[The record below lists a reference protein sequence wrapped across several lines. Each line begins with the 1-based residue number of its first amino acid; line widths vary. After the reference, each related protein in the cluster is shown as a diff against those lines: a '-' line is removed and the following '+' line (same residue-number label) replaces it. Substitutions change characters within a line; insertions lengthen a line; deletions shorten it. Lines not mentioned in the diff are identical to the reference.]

1 MPELPPLFLACV
13 TITVLA
19 TIALLIAES
28 RNEIRGVWLTKPV
41 AALGFL
47 GAALAVSAPQTSY
60 GAWILTGL
68 VLSFVGDVLLIP
80 RDSEKTLLAGLV
92 SFLLG
97 HLAYAVAF
105 GQLGLNMPALL
116 GAALVLAL
124 VAAVTLRWLLPHVEG
139 PMRAAVAAYTIVITA
154 MVLFAASAYAETG
167 AASVLIGALLFY
179 VSDLA
184 VARQQFVAKSITNR
198 LWGLPLYFAG
208 QLVLAASILA
218 IG

>member
-1 MPELPPLFLACV
+1 MPELPLFFLACAAL
-13 TITVLA
+13 TVVA
-19 TIALLIAES
+19 TIALLVAES
-28 RNEIRGVWLTKPV
+28 RNEIRRVWLTKPV
-41 AALGFL
+41 AALGFI
-47 GAALAVSAPQTSY
+47 GAALSAGALQTGY

-68 VLSFVGDVLLIP
+68 VLSFAGDVLLIP
-80 RDSEKTLLAGLV
+80 RDSEKAFLAGLT

-105 GQLGLNMPALL
+105 ARLGLNIPVLL
-116 GAALVLAL
+116 GAAILLTL
-124 VAAVTLRWLLPHVEG
+124 VAGLAMRWLLPHVEG
-139 PMRAAVAAYTIVITA
+139 PMRGAVAAYTIVITG
-154 MVLFAASAYAETG
+154 MVLFAASAYAQTG
-167 AASVLIGALLFY
+167 VPSVLVGALLFY

-198 LWGLPLYFAG
+198 LWGLPLYFAA